1 MVMLDRFNTRSL
13 AFQVETLVSHIA
25 ALPVLLDDG
34 MLEPPARILLP
45 LAGRVEVD
53 EAAHLT
59 TRVVREYEQALMDLS
74 DAIAERYFLQ
84 GANASPTIK
93 LVSLA

>member
-13 AFQVETLVSHIA
+13 AFQVETLERHMA

-45 LAGRVEVD
+45 LVARVAVE
-53 EAAHLT
+53 EAARMT
-59 TRVVREYEQALMDLS
+59 SDMVRAYEHALMDLS

-84 GANASPTIK
+84 GANAAPTVK
-93 LVSLA
+93 LAALA